1 MKNNILTFVSV
12 AAIFMLIISQ
22 VVWVK
27 QLMERDKQRFK
38 MELEETLQN
47 IVTFS
52 LSKEL
57 SKKGSAN
64 KQDFELI
71 PLDASKLPP
80 GAIIK
85 GSFDTKEYSSD
96 KNLGNF
102 LVGVFA
108 EDLLLENQISLEPI
122 DSLFQREFP
131 HYAEIAAYTMSI
143 QKNDSLLS
151 KLFIDEKD
159 SMILD
164 ASNRSVNVSIP
175 LGETGTFRYT
185 AQVVFKPTIYIQRL
199 RSVSALSAIAVIL
212 ISILL
217 LNQLVQL
224 KRKSVEIDIHKT
236 VVRGIVHDLKSPLAY
251 VFTML
256 DSFEDNETYEPN
268 KKKYNI
274 AKIRVKHLSKKIE
287 ILLST
292 LRNEKNK
299 LHIQPETFNVT
310 QNCLDI
316 LKELKV
322 VYRAKNISHVM
333 QPDNDVLI
341 RVDPI
346 YFEACLRN
354 LLDNAIKYAKNDVLL
369 NISINFK
376 NNQMTLSIADNGKG
390 ILANEQKKIFNE
402 FYRSHK
408 DSSLNSH
415 GIGLFFSQRI
425 VQAHSGKILLES
437 VFGKGSTFTIVLPQ

>member
-12 AAIFMLIISQ
+12 AAIFILVISQ
-22 VVWVK
+22 VVWLK
-27 QLMERDKQRFK
+27 QLMARDKQRFK

-57 SKKGSAN
+57 SKNGSSN
-64 KQDFELI
+64 KQDYELI
-71 PLDASKLPP
+71 PLDSSKLPP

-108 EDLLLENQISLEPI
+108 EDLLLDNQISLEPI

-131 HYAEIAAYTMSI
+131 HYAEIATYSMSI
-143 QKNDSLLS
+143 HKNDSILR

-159 SMILD
+159 SKILD
-164 ASNRSVNVSIP
+164 TSHKSVNVSIP

-185 AQVVFKPTIYIQRL
+185 AQVVFKPSIFIQRL
-199 RSVSALSAIAVIL
+199 RSVSAFSAVAVIL
-212 ISILL
+212 ITMLL

-224 KRKSVEIDIHKT
+224 KRKSVEIDVHKT

-256 DSFEDNETYEPN
+256 DSFENTETSEP
-268 KKKYNI
+268 KIKKYNT
-274 AKIRVKHLSKKIE
+274 AKIRIKHLSKKIE

-299 LHIQPETFNVT
+299 LHIRPETFNVT
-310 QNCLDI
+310 QNCRDI

-322 VYRAKNISHVM
+322 VYRAKNISHAI
-333 QPDNDVLI
+333 QPDHDVFI

-354 LLDNAIKYAKNDVLL
+354 LLDNAIKYSNNDVLI
-369 NISINFK
+369 NISIILKSNE
-376 NNQMTLSIADNGKG
+376 TAISITDNGNG
-390 ILANEQKKIFNE
+390 ILAKEQKKIFHE
-402 FYRSHK
+402 FYRYHK
-408 DSSLNSH
+408 DLSLNSH
-415 GIGLFFSQRI
+415 GIGLSFSRRI
-425 VQAHSGKILLES
+425 VQAHSGKINLDS
-437 VFGKGSTFTIVLPQ
+437 VVGKGSTFKIMLPQ